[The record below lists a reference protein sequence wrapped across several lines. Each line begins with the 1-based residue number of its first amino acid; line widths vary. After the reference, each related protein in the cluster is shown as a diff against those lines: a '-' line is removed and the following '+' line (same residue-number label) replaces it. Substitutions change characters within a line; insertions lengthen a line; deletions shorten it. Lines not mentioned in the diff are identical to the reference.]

1 MGRVASSSP
10 SDGPVI
16 SAAAEVWREPDTRAA
31 GAHARMGSDSQTQ
44 RHLLGCSSGKQAS
57 GPSCSHSC
65 LPGQV
70 QLPPLTPSL
79 RAQPLETHVLLWV
92 FMGSPSLWSTGQF
105 QVMGPRSPVIAVVG
119 TGAEFPCRLSP
130 STDAQ
135 HMEVRWFHGN
145 HSGLVH
151 YYRDSKDYLEQQRP
165 EYHGRTELLRE
176 NITRGQ
182 VALRIH
188 PIRLA
193 DEGDYRCLFVSS
205 TYHNE
210 ARFHVEVTVTGKSVP
225 QFSQAR
231 SAPQPV
237 QQGMANLTEG
247 PDHIQEHSGSGSTP
261 HIHVQTDDADGLKL
275 TCTSMGWYPEPE
287 VHWEDSL
294 EQHLTPASE
303 TKTTDGDGLFE
314 VQTSIMV
321 DKSLSANVSCF
332 IRNPVLSSQKGVCV
346 SLAGSP
352 FATSSLP
359 TCRSTAGLWT
369 FTLLFPPPPCTQ
381 LDATPACTDIS
392 IVPSGKP
399 CLRHLYQVS
408 HSVCVTLVM
417 HVIVGGSCTWM
428 VVLAVLVSV
437 LVLTAAICAVFL
449 LARKDKEEIEQE
461 KAALLEKCGLNK
473 IRKFAE
479 DIILDKDTAHPYL
492 AVSPDGKCVKS
503 VTKKQDVPDKPERFD
518 TMPAVLGRNR
528 FSSGSH
534 YWEVEV
540 AGNSKWTVGICV
552 ESVNRKGQ
560 YISAKTQS
568 GFWTLC
574 LKDGTYKALSVS
586 HHVLQ
591 VTGPLLRV
599 GIFLQYKEG
608 LISFYNV
615 TECTILHTFK
625 SEFTEPLRLY
635 FYPEPAGEKS
645 TNGLTIVKVP
655 AADPAVPL

>member
-1 MGRVASSSP
+1 
-10 SDGPVI
+10 
-16 SAAAEVWREPDTRAA
+16 
-31 GAHARMGSDSQTQ
+31 
-44 RHLLGCSSGKQAS
+44 
-57 GPSCSHSC
+57 
-65 LPGQV
+65 
-70 QLPPLTPSL
+70 
-79 RAQPLETHVLLWV
+79 
-92 FMGSPSLWSTGQF
+92 
-105 QVMGPRSPVIAVVG
+105 MGPRSPVIAVVG
-119 TGAEFPCRLSP
+119 TGAEFPCCLSP

-210 ARFHVEVTVTGKSVP
+210 ARFHVEVT
-225 QFSQAR
+225 
-231 SAPQPV
+231 
-237 QQGMANLTEG
+237 
-247 PDHIQEHSGSGSTP
+247 GSGSTP

-346 SLAGSP
+346 SLAEG
-352 FATSSLP
+352 
-359 TCRSTAGLWT
+359 
-369 FTLLFPPPPCTQ
+369 LFP
-381 LDATPACTDIS
+381 S
-392 IVPSGKP
+392 
-399 CLRHLYQVS
+399 
-408 HSVCVTLVM
+408 
-417 HVIVGGSCTWM
+417 SCTWM

-437 LVLTAAICAVFL
+437 LVLAAAICAVFL
-449 LARKDKEEIEQE
+449 LARKDK
-461 KAALLEKCGLNK
+461 GLNK

-625 SEFTEPLRLY
+625 SEFTEPLRPY
-635 FYPEPAGEKS
+635 FYPEPAEQR
-645 TNGLTIVKVP
+645 
-655 AADPAVPL
+655 AASHKKPGSLQTFGKTQDAFSCSGCCPSPPQ

>member
-1 MGRVASSSP
+1 
-10 SDGPVI
+10 
-16 SAAAEVWREPDTRAA
+16 
-31 GAHARMGSDSQTQ
+31 
-44 RHLLGCSSGKQAS
+44 
-57 GPSCSHSC
+57 
-65 LPGQV
+65 
-70 QLPPLTPSL
+70 
-79 RAQPLETHVLLWV
+79 
-92 FMGSPSLWSTGQF
+92 
-105 QVMGPRSPVIAVVG
+105 MGPRSPVIAVVG
-119 TGAEFPCRLSP
+119 TGAEFPCGLSP

-176 NITRGQ
+176 NITGGQ
-182 VALRIH
+182 VALGIH
-188 PIRLA
+188 PIRPA

-210 ARFHVEVTVTGKSVP
+210 ARFHVEVT
-225 QFSQAR
+225 
-231 SAPQPV
+231 
-237 QQGMANLTEG
+237 
-247 PDHIQEHSGSGSTP
+247 GSGSTP

-303 TKTTDGDGLFE
+303 TKMTDGDGLFE

-381 LDATPACTDIS
+381 LDATPACSDIS

-417 HVIVGGSCTWM
+417 HVIVGG
-428 VVLAVLVSV
+428 
-437 LVLTAAICAVFL
+437 
-449 LARKDKEEIEQE
+449 
-461 KAALLEKCGLNK
+461 
-473 IRKFAE
+473 
-479 DIILDKDTAHPYL
+479 
-492 AVSPDGKCVKS
+492 
-503 VTKKQDVPDKPERFD
+503 
-518 TMPAVLGRNR
+518 
-528 FSSGSH
+528 
-534 YWEVEV
+534 
-540 AGNSKWTVGICV
+540 
-552 ESVNRKGQ
+552 
-560 YISAKTQS
+560 
-568 GFWTLC
+568 
-574 LKDGTYKALSVS
+574 
-586 HHVLQ
+586 
-591 VTGPLLRV
+591 
-599 GIFLQYKEG
+599 
-608 LISFYNV
+608 
-615 TECTILHTFK
+615 
-625 SEFTEPLRLY
+625 
-635 FYPEPAGEKS
+635 
-645 TNGLTIVKVP
+645 
-655 AADPAVPL
+655 

>member
-1 MGRVASSSP
+1 
-10 SDGPVI
+10 
-16 SAAAEVWREPDTRAA
+16 
-31 GAHARMGSDSQTQ
+31 
-44 RHLLGCSSGKQAS
+44 
-57 GPSCSHSC
+57 
-65 LPGQV
+65 
-70 QLPPLTPSL
+70 
-79 RAQPLETHVLLWV
+79 
-92 FMGSPSLWSTGQF
+92 
-105 QVMGPRSPVIAVVG
+105 MGPRSPVIAVVG

-182 VALRIH
+182 MALRIH
-188 PIRLA
+188 PIHPA

-210 ARFHVEVTVTGKSVP
+210 ARFHVEVT
-225 QFSQAR
+225 
-231 SAPQPV
+231 
-237 QQGMANLTEG
+237 
-247 PDHIQEHSGSGSTP
+247 GSGSTP
-261 HIHVQTDDADGLKL
+261 HIHVETDDADGLKL

-346 SLAGSP
+346 SLAEG
-352 FATSSLP
+352 
-359 TCRSTAGLWT
+359 
-369 FTLLFPPPPCTQ
+369 LFP
-381 LDATPACTDIS
+381 S
-392 IVPSGKP
+392 
-399 CLRHLYQVS
+399 
-408 HSVCVTLVM
+408 
-417 HVIVGGSCTWM
+417 SCTWM
-428 VVLAVLVSV
+428 VVLAMLVSV
-437 LVLTAAICAVFL
+437 LVLAAAICAVFL
-449 LARKDKEEIEQE
+449 LARKDK
-461 KAALLEKCGLNK
+461 GLNK
-473 IRKFAE
+473 IRKFAGSPDQPAQTPPFLLVKKRRWRGPPLWIQSLPPPPWHTDPVLTYGKNLKCDLFLPCLTIWMVLVEILPLILLPSAE

-625 SEFTEPLRLY
+625 SEFTEPLRPY
-635 FYPEPAGEKS
+635 SYPEPAGEKS

-655 AADPAVPL
+655 ATDPTVPL

>member
-16 SAAAEVWREPDTRAA
+16 SAAAEVWLEPDTRAA
-31 GAHARMGSDSQTQ
+31 GAHARMGSDSQTETPLGMQ
-44 RHLLGCSSGKQAS
+44 LWKAGLGTLLLS
-57 GPSCSHSC
+57 
-65 LPGQV
+65 LLLTWPGQF
-70 QLPPLTPSL
+70 
-79 RAQPLETHVLLWV
+79 H
-92 FMGSPSLWSTGQF
+92 
-105 QVMGPRSPVIAVVG
+105 VMGPRSPVIAVVG
-119 TGAEFPCRLSP
+119 AGAEFPCHLSP
-130 STDAQ
+130 STDVQ

-188 PIRLA
+188 PIHPA

-210 ARFHVEVTVTGKSVP
+210 ARFHVEVRGGLMRNQPPPSEGIEPTELLKPGQVGPAHLLYQTGGSPDAPLPRLPQVRASATELSTQAQRAVTGKSVP

-237 QQGMANLTEG
+237 QQGMAMLMEG
-247 PDHIQEHSGSGSTP
+247 PDHVQEHSGSGSTP
-261 HIHVQTDDADGLKL
+261 HIHVETDDAEGLKL
-275 TCTSMGWYPEPE
+275 TCTSTGWYPELE

-294 EQHLTPASE
+294 EQHVTPASE
-303 TKTTDGDGLFE
+303 TKTTDRDGLFE

-332 IRNPVLSSQKGVCV
+332 IRNPGPQLSEGSVCLLSS
-346 SLAGSP
+346 
-352 FATSSLP
+352 
-359 TCRSTAGLWT
+359 
-369 FTLLFPPPPCTQ
+369 
-381 LDATPACTDIS
+381 
-392 IVPSGKP
+392 
-399 CLRHLYQVS
+399 
-408 HSVCVTLVM
+408 
-417 HVIVGGSCTWM
+417 SCTWM
-428 VVLAVLVSV
+428 VVLAVLISV
-437 LVLTAAICAVFL
+437 LVLAAAICAMFL
-449 LARKDKEEIEQE
+449 LARKDK
-461 KAALLEKCGLNK
+461 GLNK
-473 IRKFAE
+473 IRKFAEAPFLKTGSGGASLPLSAAFLAGSSACSHAAANLPLLGPSE

-503 VTKKQDVPDKPERFD
+503 VTKKHDVPDKPERFD
-518 TMPAVLGRNR
+518 TMPAVLGQNR

-574 LKDGTYKALSVS
+574 LKDGTYKALSIS
-586 HHVLQ
+586 HHVLH

-625 SEFTEPLRLY
+625 SKFTEPLRPY

-645 TNGLTIVKVP
+645 TNALTIVKVP

>member
-1 MGRVASSSP
+1 
-10 SDGPVI
+10 
-16 SAAAEVWREPDTRAA
+16 
-31 GAHARMGSDSQTQ
+31 
-44 RHLLGCSSGKQAS
+44 
-57 GPSCSHSC
+57 
-65 LPGQV
+65 
-70 QLPPLTPSL
+70 
-79 RAQPLETHVLLWV
+79 
-92 FMGSPSLWSTGQF
+92 
-105 QVMGPRSPVIAVVG
+105 MGPRSPVIAVVG
-119 TGAEFPCRLSP
+119 AGAEFPCHLSP

-151 YYRDSKDYLEQQRP
+151 YYRDSKDYLEQQQP

-188 PIRLA
+188 PIRPA

-210 ARFHVEVTVTGKSVP
+210 ARFHVEVT
-225 QFSQAR
+225 
-231 SAPQPV
+231 
-237 QQGMANLTEG
+237 E
-247 PDHIQEHSGSGSTP
+247 
-261 HIHVQTDDADGLKL
+261 
-275 TCTSMGWYPEPE
+275 
-287 VHWEDSL
+287 
-294 EQHLTPASE
+294 
-303 TKTTDGDGLFE
+303 GLF
-314 VQTSIMV
+314 
-321 DKSLSANVSCF
+321 
-332 IRNPVLSSQKGVCV
+332 
-346 SLAGSP
+346 
-352 FATSSLP
+352 
-359 TCRSTAGLWT
+359 
-369 FTLLFPPPPCTQ
+369 
-381 LDATPACTDIS
+381 
-392 IVPSGKP
+392 PS
-399 CLRHLYQVS
+399 
-408 HSVCVTLVM
+408 
-417 HVIVGGSCTWM
+417 SCTWM
-428 VVLAVLVSV
+428 VVLAVLISV
-437 LVLTAAICAVFL
+437 LVLAAAICAVFL
-449 LARKDKEEIEQE
+449 LARKDK
-461 KAALLEKCGLNK
+461 GLNK

-518 TMPAVLGRNR
+518 TMPAVLGQNR

-591 VTGPLLRV
+591 ATGPLLRV

-625 SEFTEPLRLY
+625 SEFTEPLRPY

-645 TNGLTIVKVP
+645 TNALTIVKVP

>member
-1 MGRVASSSP
+1 MEDEATVPEAFQAVLLGRHGVPEPWKSGTSHPALVPLSWSPAGSSQQALRRVASGSP

-16 SAAAEVWREPDTRAA
+16 SAAAEVWCEPDTRAA
-31 GAHARMGSDSQTQ
+31 GAHARTGSNSQTQ

-70 QLPPLTPSL
+70 QVTVT
-79 RAQPLETHVLLWV
+79 QE
-92 FMGSPSLWSTGQF
+92 GQF
-105 QVMGPRSPVIAVVG
+105 HVMGPPSPFIAVVG
-119 TGAEFPCRLSP
+119 AEAEFPCHLSP
-130 STDAQ
+130 SMDAQ

-165 EYHGRTELLRE
+165 EYHGRTKLLRE

-188 PIRLA
+188 PIRPA

-210 ARFHVEVTVTGKSVP
+210 ARFHVEVTVTGKSMP
-225 QFSQAR
+225 QFSQAH
-231 SAPQPV
+231 SALQPV
-237 QQGMANLTEG
+237 QQGMTTLMEG
-247 PDHIQEHSGSGSTP
+247 PDHVQEHHGSGSTP
-261 HIHVQTDDADGLKL
+261 HIHVETDDADGLKL
-275 TCTSMGWYPEPE
+275 TCTSTGWYPEPE

-303 TKTTDGDGLFE
+303 SRTTDRDGLFR
-314 VQTSIMV
+314 VQTSIMAN
-321 DKSLSANVSCF
+321 KSLSANVSCF

-346 SLAGSP
+346 SLAEG
-352 FATSSLP
+352 
-359 TCRSTAGLWT
+359 
-369 FTLLFPPPPCTQ
+369 LFP
-381 LDATPACTDIS
+381 S
-392 IVPSGKP
+392 
-399 CLRHLYQVS
+399 
-408 HSVCVTLVM
+408 
-417 HVIVGGSCTWM
+417 SCTWM
-428 VVLAVLVSV
+428 VVLAMLISV
-437 LVLTAAICAVFL
+437 LVLAAAICAVFL

-591 VTGPLLRV
+591 VTGPLLKV

-625 SEFTEPLRLY
+625 SEFTEPLRPY

-645 TNGLTIVKVP
+645 TNGLTIVKMP

>member
-1 MGRVASSSP
+1 MSRVASSSP

-31 GAHARMGSDSQTQ
+31 GAHARMGSDSQTEAPLGMQ
-44 RHLLGCSSGKQAS
+44 LWKAGLGTLLLS
-57 GPSCSHSC
+57 
-65 LPGQV
+65 LLLTWPGQF
-70 QLPPLTPSL
+70 
-79 RAQPLETHVLLWV
+79 H
-92 FMGSPSLWSTGQF
+92 
-105 QVMGPRSPVIAVVG
+105 VMGPRSPVIAVVG
-119 TGAEFPCRLSP
+119 AGAEFPCHLSP

-188 PIRLA
+188 PIHPA
-193 DEGDYRCLFVSS
+193 DEGDYMCLFVSS

-210 ARFHVEVTVTGKSVP
+210 AWFHVEVRGGLMRNQPPPSEGIEHTELLKPGQVGPAHLLYQTGGSPDAPLPRLP
-225 QFSQAR
+225 QVRASATELSTQAQR
-231 SAPQPV
+231 A
-237 QQGMANLTEG
+237 
-247 PDHIQEHSGSGSTP
+247 GSGSTP
-261 HIHVQTDDADGLKL
+261 HIHVETDDAEGLKL
-275 TCTSMGWYPEPE
+275 TCTSTGWYPEPK

-294 EQHLTPASE
+294 EQHVTPASE

-332 IRNPVLSSQKGVCV
+332 IRNRVLSSQKGMCV
-346 SLAGSP
+346 SLAEG
-352 FATSSLP
+352 
-359 TCRSTAGLWT
+359 
-369 FTLLFPPPPCTQ
+369 LFP
-381 LDATPACTDIS
+381 S
-392 IVPSGKP
+392 
-399 CLRHLYQVS
+399 
-408 HSVCVTLVM
+408 
-417 HVIVGGSCTWM
+417 SCTWM
-428 VVLAVLVSV
+428 VVLAVLISV
-437 LVLTAAICAVFL
+437 LVFDAAICAVFL
-449 LARKDKEEIEQE
+449 LARKDK
-461 KAALLEKCGLNK
+461 GLNK

-479 DIILDKDTAHPYL
+479 APFLKTGSGGASLPLSAAFLAGSSACSHAAANLPLLGPSEDIILDKDKAHPYL

-503 VTKKQDVPDKPERFD
+503 VTKKHDVPDKPERFD
-518 TMPAVLGRNR
+518 TMPAVLGQNR

-540 AGNSKWTVGICV
+540 AGNSKWTIGICV

-591 VTGPLLRV
+591 ATGPLLRV

-625 SEFTEPLRLY
+625 SEFTEPLRPY

>member
-1 MGRVASSSP
+1 
-10 SDGPVI
+10 
-16 SAAAEVWREPDTRAA
+16 
-31 GAHARMGSDSQTQ
+31 
-44 RHLLGCSSGKQAS
+44 
-57 GPSCSHSC
+57 
-65 LPGQV
+65 
-70 QLPPLTPSL
+70 
-79 RAQPLETHVLLWV
+79 
-92 FMGSPSLWSTGQF
+92 
-105 QVMGPRSPVIAVVG
+105 MGPRSPVIAVVG
-119 TGAEFPCRLSP
+119 AEAKFPYHLSP

-165 EYHGRTELLRE
+165 EYHGRTKLLRE

-188 PIRLA
+188 PIRPA

-210 ARFHVEVTVTGKSVP
+210 ARFHVEVTGGLMRNQPPPSEGVEHTELLKPGQVGPAHLLYQTGGSPDALLPRLPQVTASATELSTQAQRAVTGKSMP
-225 QFSQAR
+225 QFSQAH

-237 QQGMANLTEG
+237 QQGMTTLMEG
-247 PDHIQEHSGSGSTP
+247 PDHVQEHRGSGSTP
-261 HIHVQTDDADGLKL
+261 HIHVETDDADGLKL
-275 TCTSMGWYPEPE
+275 TCTSTGWYPEPE

-303 TKTTDGDGLFE
+303 SRTTDRDGLFR

-321 DKSLSANVSCF
+321 NKSLSANVSCF

-346 SLAGSP
+346 SLAEG
-352 FATSSLP
+352 
-359 TCRSTAGLWT
+359 
-369 FTLLFPPPPCTQ
+369 LFP
-381 LDATPACTDIS
+381 S
-392 IVPSGKP
+392 
-399 CLRHLYQVS
+399 
-408 HSVCVTLVM
+408 
-417 HVIVGGSCTWM
+417 SCTWM
-428 VVLAVLVSV
+428 VVLAMLISV
-437 LVLTAAICAVFL
+437 LVLAAAICAVFL

-518 TMPAVLGRNR
+518 TMPAVLGRNH
-528 FSSGSH
+528 FSSGTH

-591 VTGPLLRV
+591 VTGPLLKV

-625 SEFTEPLRLY
+625 SEFTEPLRPY

-645 TNGLTIVKVP
+645 TNGLTIVKMP
-655 AADPAVPL
+655 AADPTVPL

>member
-1 MGRVASSSP
+1 
-10 SDGPVI
+10 
-16 SAAAEVWREPDTRAA
+16 
-31 GAHARMGSDSQTQ
+31 
-44 RHLLGCSSGKQAS
+44 
-57 GPSCSHSC
+57 
-65 LPGQV
+65 
-70 QLPPLTPSL
+70 
-79 RAQPLETHVLLWV
+79 
-92 FMGSPSLWSTGQF
+92 
-105 QVMGPRSPVIAVVG
+105 MGPRSPVIAVVG
-119 TGAEFPCRLSP
+119 AEAKFPCHLSP

-165 EYHGRTELLRE
+165 EYHGRTKLLRE

-188 PIRLA
+188 PIHPA

-225 QFSQAR
+225 QFGQAR
-231 SAPQPV
+231 SALQPV
-237 QQGMANLTEG
+237 QQGMTTLMEG
-247 PDHIQEHSGSGSTP
+247 PDHVQEHSGSGSTP
-261 HIHVQTDDADGLKL
+261 HIHVETDDADGLKL
-275 TCTSMGWYPEPE
+275 TCTSTGWYPEPE

-303 TKTTDGDGLFE
+303 SRTTDRDGLFR

-321 DKSLSANVSCF
+321 NKSLSANVSCF
-332 IRNPVLSSQKGVCV
+332 IRKPVLSSQKGVCV
-346 SLAGSP
+346 SLAEG
-352 FATSSLP
+352 
-359 TCRSTAGLWT
+359 
-369 FTLLFPPPPCTQ
+369 LFP
-381 LDATPACTDIS
+381 S
-392 IVPSGKP
+392 
-399 CLRHLYQVS
+399 
-408 HSVCVTLVM
+408 
-417 HVIVGGSCTWM
+417 SCTWM
-428 VVLAVLVSV
+428 VVLAMLISV
-437 LVLTAAICAVFL
+437 LVLAAAICAAFL

-625 SEFTEPLRLY
+625 SEFTEPLRPY

-645 TNGLTIVKVP
+645 TNGLTIVKMP
-655 AADPAVPL
+655 ATDPAVPL

>member
-1 MGRVASSSP
+1 
-10 SDGPVI
+10 
-16 SAAAEVWREPDTRAA
+16 
-31 GAHARMGSDSQTQ
+31 
-44 RHLLGCSSGKQAS
+44 
-57 GPSCSHSC
+57 
-65 LPGQV
+65 
-70 QLPPLTPSL
+70 
-79 RAQPLETHVLLWV
+79 
-92 FMGSPSLWSTGQF
+92 
-105 QVMGPRSPVIAVVG
+105 MGPRSPVIAVVG
-119 TGAEFPCRLSP
+119 AEAKFPCHLSP

-188 PIRLA
+188 PIRPA

-210 ARFHVEVTVTGKSVP
+210 ARFHVEVT
-225 QFSQAR
+225 
-231 SAPQPV
+231 
-237 QQGMANLTEG
+237 E
-247 PDHIQEHSGSGSTP
+247 
-261 HIHVQTDDADGLKL
+261 
-275 TCTSMGWYPEPE
+275 
-287 VHWEDSL
+287 
-294 EQHLTPASE
+294 
-303 TKTTDGDGLFE
+303 GLF
-314 VQTSIMV
+314 
-321 DKSLSANVSCF
+321 
-332 IRNPVLSSQKGVCV
+332 
-346 SLAGSP
+346 
-352 FATSSLP
+352 
-359 TCRSTAGLWT
+359 
-369 FTLLFPPPPCTQ
+369 
-381 LDATPACTDIS
+381 
-392 IVPSGKP
+392 PS
-399 CLRHLYQVS
+399 
-408 HSVCVTLVM
+408 
-417 HVIVGGSCTWM
+417 SCTWM
-428 VVLAVLVSV
+428 VVLAVLISV
-437 LVLTAAICAVFL
+437 LVLAAAICAVFL
-449 LARKDKEEIEQE
+449 LARKDK
-461 KAALLEKCGLNK
+461 GLNK

-518 TMPAVLGRNR
+518 TMPAVLGQNR

-534 YWEVEV
+534 YWEAEV
-540 AGNSKWTVGICV
+540 AGNSKWTFGICV

-615 TECTILHTFK
+615 TDCTILHTFK
-625 SEFTEPLRLY
+625 SEFTEPLRPY
-635 FYPEPAGEKS
+635 FYPEPAGLLKEQHAKLEEECADITLDAATAHPYLAVTDDGKCVTYVPERQDVPDNPERFDTLVGVLGRNRFSGGDHYWEVGVAGKSMWAVGLCLESVRRKGQYTKACPETGFWILRLQNGECSAFATPRTVVTREPLSRLGVFLEYEK
-645 TNGLTIVKVP
+645 GLISFYNVTQFVILFTFKSNFKSE
-655 AADPAVPL
+655 PLRP